1 MLLASVCK
9 ACTRSTTPEAES
21 CPLCEQLPE
30 DLLPSELFKT
40 GMIEILE
47 EHLVNR
53 LKQGNQREFFVM
65 YLSCILISRA
75 GLRLLAC
82 LGVGLLFVAQP
93 GYAQEGVDPKI
104 EKQLRL
110 RLGAPQIGLEVQ
122 SVEPSQLPGL
132 YRVNIV
138 QGPTIY
144 STSDGE
150 FFIVGDLY
158 NVGVTGLVNLGEQ
171 QRSNDRKEAIAAVPD
186 ANAIVFAAEGTTRG
200 HITVFTDV
208 SCFYCQK
215 LHKEVPELNRRGVEV
230 RYLAYPRQGIGSPGF
245 RQLASAWCADDRQAT
260 LTAFKNREELKENV
274 CPGNPIAEQFALGQ
288 QLGVRGT
295 PAIITPDGEMIP
307 GYKSA
312 DDLMA
317 ILGLN

>member
-1 MLLASVCK
+1 MYLNRSSTSRPGRHLIALLGLCLLAL
-9 ACTRSTTPEAES
+9 A
-21 CPLCEQLPE
+21 Q
-30 DLLPSELFKT
+30 
-40 GMIEILE
+40 
-47 EHLVNR
+47 
-53 LKQGNQREFFVM
+53 
-65 YLSCILISRA
+65 A
-75 GLRLLAC
+75 GFA
-82 LGVGLLFVAQP
+82 A
-93 GYAQEGVDPKI
+93 EGVDPAV
-104 EKQLRL
+104 EKKLRL
-110 RLGAPQIGLEVQ
+110 RLGAPQIGLEVR
-122 SVEPSQLPGL
+122 SVETSDLPGL

-144 STSDGE
+144 STADGDY
-150 FFIVGDLY
+150 FIVGDLY
-158 NVGVTGLVNLGEQ
+158 SVGLTGLVNMGEL
-171 QRSNDRKEAIAAVPD
+171 QRSNDRKEAIAAVAE
-186 ANAIVFAAEGTTRG
+186 ANTIVFPAEGETRS

-260 LTAFKNREELKENV
+260 LTAFKNREELEENV

-295 PAIITPDGEMIP
+295 PAIITPDGELIP

-312 DDLMA
+312 DDL
-317 ILGLN
+317 IGVLGLK